1 MLSNIIVSPPFSTF
15 LFGITDT
22 TFGVYYKNELD
33 ESVFVF
39 QIEYSNGNF
48 VNAVKISDNFVKMK
62 EIIKTSELIKKS
74 DIIIIGAPH
83 STYKNLK
90 IPKNKFLIDSWG
102 LFEK

>member
-1 MLSNIIVSPPFSTF
+1 MAFKSDIDDTRDSLSIN
-15 LFGITDT
+15 LW
-22 TFGVYYKNELD
+22 
-33 ESVFVF
+33 
-39 QIEYSNGNF
+39 EYLKKKKLN
-48 VNAVKISDNFVKMK
+48 VKISDNFVKMK

-83 STYKNLK
+83 TTYKNLK